1 MFSVYWMLEVY
12 YLFTYITMIIQES
25 VMNVFLLCFGFVF
38 VFGIYIYIYIY
49 IYYLL
54 FWILDLKPTF
64 KLALKWQ
71 KSAQT
76 G

>member
-1 MFSVYWMLEVY
+1 MLEVY

-38 VFGIYIYIYIY
+38 VFGIYIY
-49 IYYLL
+49 YLL